1 MASAITL
8 TVDRVKGTVSVTG
21 DSLFIRD
28 PSVSVTLVNIL
39 QADIDATLVLEF
51 CANGRLLASI
61 TNGWTV
67 DENDSAVGAL
77 STNTLAFVN
86 LFALSDEHCVKHI
99 SVKGY
104 TANPLEPIFSG
115 YIKVT
120 NFTSAESGT
129 PTKILLPSESL
140 AAVQADILLLQ
151 EAIPALRAEFASA
164 ISLAVGALQTSLRSE
179 FQAADTVVAGAIGP
193 AIVAH
198 NASGSA
204 HADIR
209 NLCVFCGSAIY
220 MQCNEGALADSKW
233 RKLVP
238 SEPNEFG
245 EYMWMVKQSPTYT
258 YNTGTTTWDEE
269 S

>member
-21 DSLFIRD
+21 DSLFLRD
-28 PSVSVTLVNIL
+28 PAVIVTLVNVL
-39 QADIDATLVLEF
+39 QADIDATLVLELY
-51 CANGRLLASI
+51 ANGKLLSSI
-61 TNGWTV
+61 TDEWTIDANG
-67 DENDSAVGAL
+67 NAVGTL
-77 STNTLAFVN
+77 STNTDNFIY
-86 LFALSDEHCVKHI
+86 LFSLCDAHCVKHV

-104 TANPLEPIFSG
+104 TADPFEPIFSG
-115 YIKVT
+115 HLKVT

-140 AAVQADILLLQ
+140 ASVQADILLLQ
-151 EAIPALRAEFASA
+151 AAIHALQAEFAAA
-164 ISLAVGALQTSLRSE
+164 IALAIGALQTSLRSE
-179 FQAADTVVAGAIGP
+179 FQDADTVVAGAIGP

-245 EYMWMVKQSPTYT
+245 EYMLMVRQSPTYV
-258 YNTGTTTWDEE
+258 YADGTWGEE
-269 S
+269 T

>member
-1 MASAITL
+1 MSTAITL

-28 PSVSVTLVNIL
+28 PSVTATLVNIT

-51 CANGRLLASI
+51 YANGNLLSSV
-61 TNGWTV
+61 TGGWTT
-67 DENDSAVGAL
+67 DEDGNATAPF
-77 STNTLAFVN
+77 STNTDAFVAI
-86 LFALSDEHCVKHI
+86 FALSDEHCVKHV
-99 SVKGY
+99 SVKSY
-104 TANPLEPIFSG
+104 TANPLNPIFNG
-115 YIKVT
+115 HIRVA

-129 PTKILLPSESL
+129 PTEIILPSESL
-140 AAVQADILLLQ
+140 SAVEADIELLKA
-151 EAIPALRAEFASA
+151 AIPALQAEYAAAIASA
-164 ISLAVGALQTSLRSE
+164 IGALQTSLRSE
-179 FQAADTVVAGAIGP
+179 FQAADSVISGAIGT
-193 AIVAH
+193 AITAH
-198 NASGSA
+198 NASGTA

-245 EYMWMVKQSPTYT
+245 EYMWMVKQSPTYAYDSET
-258 YNTGTTTWDEE
+258 KDWTEE
-269 S
+269 A

>member
-51 CANGRLLASI
+51 YANGRLLASI
-61 TNGWTV
+61 TSGWAV
-67 DENDSAVGAL
+67 DDDDNAVGTL

-86 LFALSDEHCVKHI
+86 LFALSDEHCVKHV
-99 SVKGY
+99 SVKAY
-104 TANPLEPIFSG
+104 TANPLNPLFNG
-115 YIKVT
+115 HIKVL

-129 PTKILLPSESL
+129 PTEILLPSESL
-140 AAVQADILLLQ
+140 ASVQADILLLQ
-151 EAIPALRAEFASA
+151 AAIPALQTEFAAA

-179 FQAADTVVAGAIGP
+179 FRAADTVVAGAIGP

-245 EYMWMVKQSPTYT
+245 EYMWMVRQSPTYV
-258 YNTGTTTWDEE
+258 YANGTWGEE
-269 S
+269 